1 MPSIGQSLE
10 SNPTI
15 VIAYRAMRRQILLT
29 ALVAFPFLFA
39 RMPAFAQL
47 SAPNDSGISIG
58 HIHLYSKDPD
68 AQKKIWV
75 EALGAQVTKTGTLE
89 LLRLPGVFIIINK
102 AEPAAGSVGSTADHF
117 GLSVKDFA
125 DIKARLAAA
134 NVQVQGPFVGMPDGL
149 RLELLE
155 DKNQTLPV
163 VMHHIHLTTLNG
175 EMLRQ
180 WYVKT
185 FGAGIGSRRN
195 LPSAMFNG
203 NEVDF
208 LPAQMPP
215 APTKG
220 RAIDHIGFEVKNLEA
235 FVKKLQADGGTIDAP
250 YRDLPNIGLKIAFI
264 LDPIGTRIE
273 LTEGLAGK

>member
-1 MPSIGQSLE
+1 
-10 SNPTI
+10 
-15 VIAYRAMRRQILLT
+15 MRKLILIS
-29 ALVAFPFLFA
+29 ALVVLLFTEVTV
-39 RMPAFAQL
+39 FAQL
-47 SAPNDSGISIG
+47 SAPNDSGLSIG
-58 HIHLYSKDPD
+58 HIHLFSKDPE

-89 LLRLPGVFIIINK
+89 MLRLPGVFIIINK
-102 AEPAAGSVGSTADHF
+102 GEPSAGSVGSTADHF
-117 GLSVKDFA
+117 GLSVKDLN
-125 DIKARLAAA
+125 DIKAKLAAV

-155 DKNQTLPV
+155 DKAQTLPV
-163 VMHHIHLTTLNG
+163 VMHHIHLTTANG

-185 FGAGIGSRRN
+185 FGAENGARRN

-208 LPAQMPP
+208 LPANGATP

-220 RAIDHIGFEVKNLEA
+220 RALDHIGFEVRNLEA
-235 FVKKLQADGGTIDAP
+235 FVKKLQADGVTVEIP
-250 YRDLPNIGLKIAFI
+250 YRDMPNLDLKIAFI
-264 LDPIGTRIE
+264 ADPVGTRIE
-273 LTEGLAGK
+273 LTEGMRGK